1 MHSNFGL
8 KWRRLQLLAT
18 LLFCALLGYLSS
30 TVALAKPTLSFSLPH
45 GLQGFPS
52 FQSFTQQ
59 IIEQRSLRQM
69 KTYSGNRVSNDSLI
83 MIYYHD
89 QTIAVTELGPQKLLI
104 GCELIEIYNE
114 KEGKMLLK
122 GLAQYNRPLE
132 IKFEDMLKL
141 MDQCEHV
148 DKLSY
153 AAKHRSRYSNDEGSE
168 RSSGTGNHNSNESGS
183 NGAGNGSEASTS
195 NQDGVALKLAANIFP
210 RSPFSLLSGII
221 PGTKWCGTGDIA
233 ETYSDLGSEMP
244 MDRCCRQHDLCPI
257 KIRAYQNKYELMN
270 DSLYTKSHCI
280 CDDMLFSCLKMTNT
294 SASQLMG
301 SIYFNLV
308 QVPCLDG
315 RSNKFK
321 FRAAKEGF

>member
-1 MHSNFGL
+1 MRPNM
-8 KWRRLQLLAT
+8 KLQLLGS
-18 LLFCALLGYLSS
+18 LLFSALLGYLGSS
-30 TVALAKPTLSFSLPH
+30 VALAKPTLSFSLPH

-69 KTYSGNRVSNDSLI
+69 KTYSGKRVSNDSLI

-89 QTIAVTELGPQKLLI
+89 LTIAVTELGPQKLLL

-114 KEGKMLLK
+114 KEGKMLLD

-132 IKFEDMLKL
+132 IKFEEMLKL

-153 AAKHRSRYSNDEGSE
+153 ASRLKYKSSDQGSE
-168 RSSGTGNHNSNESGS
+168 RSSGSESSGS
-183 NGAGNGSEASTS
+183 VSANGSAGGSAS
-195 NQDGVALKLAANIFP
+195 QDGVTLKLAANIFP

-233 ETYSDLGSEMP
+233 ETYSDLGSEME
-244 MDRCCRQHDLCPI
+244 MDRCCRQHDLCPV

-315 RSNKFK
+315 RSNKYK

>member
-1 MHSNFGL
+1 MRHSATL
-8 KWRRLQLLAT
+8 KRRLQLLASM
-18 LLFCALLGYLSS
+18 LMCGLLGYLSS
-30 TVALAKPTLSFSLPH
+30 SVALAKPTLSFSLPQ
-45 GLQGFPS
+45 GLQGFSS

-69 KTYSGNRVSNDSLI
+69 KTYSGKRVSNDSLI

-89 QTIAVTELGPQKLLI
+89 QTIAVTELGAQKLLL

-114 KEGKMLLK
+114 KEGKMLLNA
-122 GLAQYNRPLE
+122 LAQYNRPLE
-132 IKFEDMLKL
+132 INFDEMLKL
-141 MDQCEHV
+141 MDQC
-148 DKLSY
+148 
-153 AAKHRSRYSNDEGSE
+153 
-168 RSSGTGNHNSNESGS
+168 
-183 NGAGNGSEASTS
+183 
-195 NQDGVALKLAANIFP
+195 
-210 RSPFSLLSGII
+210 
-221 PGTKWCGTGDIA
+221 TKWCGTGDIA
-233 ETYSDLGSEMP
+233 DTYNDLGSEMA

-315 RSNKFK
+315 RSNKYK

>member
-1 MHSNFGL
+1 MPYNL
-8 KWRRLQLLAT
+8 WLRRRLQLLASV
-18 LLFCALLGYLSS
+18 LLCGLLGYLTSEA
-30 TVALAKPTLSFSLPH
+30 VAKPTLSFSLPQ

-59 IIEQRSLRQM
+59 IIEQRSVRQM
-69 KTYSGNRVSNDSLI
+69 KKYSGKRVSNESLI

-89 QTIAVTELGPQKLLI
+89 QTIAVTELGPQKLLL
-104 GCELIEIYNE
+104 GCELIEIYND
-114 KEGKMLLK
+114 KEGKMLLES
-122 GLAQYNRPLE
+122 LSQYNRPLE
-132 IKFEDMLKL
+132 IKFDEMLKL

-153 AAKHRSRYSNDEGSE
+153 ASRHKTSKLESGAGGE
-168 RSSGTGNHNSNESGS
+168 RSSSSSGS
-183 NGAGNGSEASTS
+183 DSSSTAVS
-195 NQDGVALKLAANIFP
+195 LKFGANILP
-210 RSPFSLLSGII
+210 RSPISLLSGII

-233 ETYSDLGSEMP
+233 ETYSDLGSEMA
-244 MDRCCRQHDLCPI
+244 MDRCCRQHDLCPV
-257 KIRAYQNKYELMN
+257 KIRAYQHKYELEN

-294 SASQLMG
+294 SASQVMG

-315 RSNKFK
+315 RSNTYK

>member
-1 MHSNFGL
+1 MRQHI
-8 KWRRLQLLAT
+8 KLQLLGT
-18 LLFCALLGYLSS
+18 LLFSALLGYLGSS
-30 TVALAKPTLSFSLPH
+30 VALAKPTLSFSLPH

-69 KTYSGNRVSNDSLI
+69 KTYSGKRVSNDSLI

-89 QTIAVTELGPQKLLI
+89 LTIAVTELGPQKLLL

-114 KEGKMLLK
+114 KEGKMLLD

-132 IKFEDMLKL
+132 IKFEEMLKL

-153 AAKHRSRYSNDEGSE
+153 ASRLKYKSSDQGTE
-168 RSSGTGNHNSNESGS
+168 RSSGSESS
-183 NGAGNGSEASTS
+183 ASASANGSAGGAAG
-195 NQDGVALKLAANIFP
+195 QDGVTLKLAANIFP

-233 ETYSDLGSEMP
+233 ETYSDLGSEME
-244 MDRCCRQHDLCPI
+244 MDRCCRQHDLCPV

-315 RSNKFK
+315 RSNQYK

>member
-1 MHSNFGL
+1 MPYNL
-8 KWRRLQLLAT
+8 WLRRRLQLLASV
-18 LLFCALLGYLSS
+18 LLCGLLGYLTSEA
-30 TVALAKPTLSFSLPH
+30 VAKPTLSFSLPQ

-59 IIEQRSLRQM
+59 IIEQRSVRQM
-69 KTYSGNRVSNDSLI
+69 KKYSGKRVSNDSLI

-89 QTIAVTELGPQKLLI
+89 QTIAVTELGPQKLLL

-114 KEGKMLLK
+114 KEGKMLLD
-122 GLAQYNRPLE
+122 GLSHYNRPLE
-132 IKFEDMLKL
+132 IKFDEMLKL

-148 DKLSY
+148 DKLSF
-153 AAKHRSRYSNDEGSE
+153 ASRHKASKLEGSGGGGE
-168 RSSGTGNHNSNESGS
+168 RSSSSNSGS
-183 NGAGNGSEASTS
+183 DSSSTAVS
-195 NQDGVALKLAANIFP
+195 LKFGANILP

-233 ETYSDLGSEMP
+233 NTYSDLGSEMA
-244 MDRCCRQHDLCPI
+244 MDRCCRQHDLCPV
-257 KIRAYQNKYELMN
+257 KIRAYQHKYELEN

-315 RSNKFK
+315 RSSTYK

>member
-1 MHSNFGL
+1 RMPHNL
-8 KWRRLQLLAT
+8 WLRRRLQLLT
-18 LLFCALLGYLSS
+18 SVLFCCLLGYLTSEA
-30 TVALAKPTLSFSLPH
+30 VAKPTLSFSLPQ

-59 IIEQRSLRQM
+59 IIEQRSVRQM
-69 KTYSGNRVSNDSLI
+69 KTYSGKRVSNDSLI
-83 MIYYHD
+83 MIYHHD
-89 QTIAVTELGPQKLLI
+89 LTIAVTELGPQKLLL
-104 GCELIEIYNE
+104 GCELIEIYND
-114 KEGKMLLK
+114 KEGKMLLE
-122 GLAQYNRPLE
+122 GLSQYNRPLE
-132 IKFEDMLKL
+132 IKFNEMLKL

-153 AAKHRSRYSNDEGSE
+153 ASRHKAKSEGGE
-168 RSSGTGNHNSNESGS
+168 RSSGDDASSTGAVN
-183 NGAGNGSEASTS
+183 
-195 NQDGVALKLAANIFP
+195 DGVALKLATNIFP

-233 ETYSDLGSEMP
+233 DTYSDLGSEMA
-244 MDRCCRQHDLCPI
+244 MDRCCRQHDLCPV
-257 KIRAYQNKYELMN
+257 KIRAYQHKYELNN

-280 CDDMLFSCLKMTNT
+280 CDDLLFSCLKMTNT

-315 RSNKFK
+315 RSNRYK
-321 FRAAKEGF
+321 FREAKQGF

>member
-1 MHSNFGL
+1 M
-8 KWRRLQLLAT
+8 KWRLQMLVST
-18 LLFCALLGYLSS
+18 MFCALVGYLGSS
-30 TVALAKPTLSFSLPH
+30 VAVAKPTLSFSLPH

-69 KTYSGNRVSNDSLI
+69 KTYSGKRVSNDSLI

-89 QTIAVTELGPQKLLI
+89 LTIAVTELGPQKLLL
-104 GCELIEIYNE
+104 GCELIEIYND
-114 KEGKMLLK
+114 KEGKMLLS
-122 GLAQYNRPLE
+122 GLAKYNRPLE
-132 IKFEDMLKL
+132 ISFDEMLKL

-153 AAKHRSRYSNDEGSE
+153 ASKIKFRSTDEGSE
-168 RSSGTGNHNSNESGS
+168 RSSSSNSNNNESGVSGTS
-183 NGAGNGSEASTS
+183 NGSDAADSMANQNGVS
-195 NQDGVALKLAANIFP
+195 LKLAGNIFP

-233 ETYSDLGSEMP
+233 ETYRDLGSEMA
-244 MDRCCRQHDLCPI
+244 MDRCCRQHDLCPV
-257 KIRAYQNKYELMN
+257 KIRAYQQKYELMN

-315 RSNKFK
+315 RTNQYK

>member
-1 MHSNFGL
+1 MRHNFEMS
-8 KWRRLQLLAT
+8 WRLQLFASM
-18 LLFCALLGYLSS
+18 LFCALLGYLSS
-30 TVALAKPTLSFSLPH
+30 SVALAKPTLSFSLPH

-69 KTYSGNRVSNDSLI
+69 KTYSGKRISNDSLI

-89 QTIAVTELGPQKLLI
+89 QTIAVTELGPQKLLL
-104 GCELIEIYNE
+104 GCELIEIYND
-114 KEGKMLLK
+114 KEGKMLLN
-122 GLAQYNRPLE
+122 GLAKYNRPLE
-132 IKFEDMLKL
+132 IKFEEMLKL

-153 AAKHRSRYSNDEGSE
+153 ASKLRYKSSNEGSE
-168 RSSGTGNHNSNESGS
+168 RSSGTSESEAS
-183 NGAGNGSEASTS
+183 GAGNDSLGGSA
-195 NQDGVALKLAANIFP
+195 NQDGVSLKLAANIFP

-233 ETYSDLGSEMP
+233 ETYSDLGSEMA

-315 RSNKFK
+315 RSNQYK

>member
-1 MHSNFGL
+1 MRQSFGL
-8 KWRRLQLLAT
+8 KRRRLQLLAS
-18 LLFCALLGYLSS
+18 LMFCALMGYLSS
-30 TVALAKPTLSFSLPH
+30 SVALAKPTLSFSLPQ

-89 QTIAVTELGPQKLLI
+89 LTIAVTELGPQKLLL

-114 KEGKMLLK
+114 KEGKILLN

-132 IKFEDMLKL
+132 IKFEEMLKL

-153 AAKHRSRYSNDEGSE
+153 ASKHRSRYSTTNNAGSE
-168 RSSGTGNHNSNESGS
+168 RSSGGGGDGNSESAA
-183 NGAGNGSEASTS
+183 NGNGSEAS

-233 ETYSDLGSEMP
+233 ETYSDLGSEMA

-315 RSNKFK
+315 RSNKYK

>member
-1 MHSNFGL
+1 MRQSFGP
-8 KWRRLQLLAT
+8 KRRRLQLLAS
-18 LLFCALLGYLSS
+18 LMFCALMGYLSS
-30 TVALAKPTLSFSLPH
+30 SVALAKPTLSFSLPQ

-69 KTYSGNRVSNDSLI
+69 KTYSGNRISNDSLI

-89 QTIAVTELGPQKLLI
+89 LTIAVTELGPQKLLL
-104 GCELIEIYNE
+104 GCELIEIYND
-114 KEGKMLLK
+114 KEGKILLN

-132 IKFEDMLKL
+132 IKFEEMLKL

-153 AAKHRSRYSNDEGSE
+153 AAKHRSRYSSSNNEGSE
-168 RSSGTGNHNSNESGS
+168 RSSSGGS
-183 NGAGNGSEASTS
+183 NSESTANGNGSDAA
-195 NQDGVALKLAANIFP
+195 NQDGVSLKLAANIFP

-233 ETYSDLGSEMP
+233 ETYSDLGSEMA
-244 MDRCCRQHDLCPI
+244 MDRCCRQHDLCPV

-315 RSNKFK
+315 RSNQYK

>member
-1 MHSNFGL
+1 MPYNLGL
-8 KWRRLQLLAT
+8 RRRLQLLAS
-18 LLFCALLGYLSS
+18 LLFCVLLGYLTSEA
-30 TVALAKPTLSFSLPH
+30 VAKPTLSFSLPQ

-59 IIEQRSLRQM
+59 IIEQRSVRQM
-69 KTYSGNRVSNDSLI
+69 KTYSGKRVSNDSLI

-89 QTIAVTELGPQKLLI
+89 LTIAVTELGPQKLLL
-104 GCELIEIYNE
+104 GCELIEIYND
-114 KEGKMLLK
+114 KEGKMLLE
-122 GLAQYNRPLE
+122 GLSHYNRPLE
-132 IKFEDMLKL
+132 IKFDEMLKL

-153 AAKHRSRYSNDEGSE
+153 ASRHKSKLESGE
-168 RSSGTGNHNSNESGS
+168 RSSGGGGGGDSSSMG
-183 NGAGNGSEASTS
+183 GAN
-195 NQDGVALKLAANIFP
+195 DGVALKLATNIFP

-233 ETYSDLGSEMP
+233 ETYSDLGSEMA

-257 KIRAYQNKYELMN
+257 KIRAYQHKYDLMN

-315 RSNKFK
+315 RSNQYK

>member
-1 MHSNFGL
+1 MPYNL
-8 KWRRLQLLAT
+8 WLRRRLQLLASV
-18 LLFCALLGYLSS
+18 LLCGLLGYLTSEA
-30 TVALAKPTLSFSLPH
+30 VAKPTLSFSLPQ

-59 IIEQRSLRQM
+59 IIEQRSVRQM
-69 KTYSGNRVSNDSLI
+69 KKYSGKRVSNDSLI

-89 QTIAVTELGPQKLLI
+89 QTIAVTELGPQKLLL

-114 KEGKMLLK
+114 KEGKMLLE
-122 GLAQYNRPLE
+122 GLAHYNRPLE
-132 IKFEDMLKL
+132 IKFDEMLKL

-148 DKLSY
+148 DKISY
-153 AAKHRSRYSNDEGSE
+153 ASRHKTTKLERGSGGGE
-168 RSSGTGNHNSNESGS
+168 RSSSSS
-183 NGAGNGSEASTS
+183 SASDSSSTAV
-195 NQDGVALKLAANIFP
+195 NLKFGANILP
-210 RSPFSLLSGII
+210 RSPISLLSGII

-233 ETYSDLGSEMP
+233 DTYSDLGSEMA
-244 MDRCCRQHDLCPI
+244 MDRCCRQHDLCPV
-257 KIRAYQNKYELMN
+257 KIRAYQHKYELEN

-315 RSNKFK
+315 RSNTYK